1 MTLLLAA
8 VALLASAAAPN
19 GSGTYYKNANGK
31 KGAEL
36 KTALCRI
43 LYDSRNNPSLSYGDL
58 WNAFYT
64 TDVRDGN
71 KVWDMYSNMTLTL
84 GTNQDTG
91 SGNAEGQYY
100 NREHSFPQS
109 WFGSNTPMY
118 TDLHHIYPT
127 DKFVNGKRSNYPFG
141 ETDGED
147 YKSAN
152 NFSKLGACTYSGY
165 SGKVFEPNDEYK
177 GDFARTYFYM
187 VTCYEEKLQDW
198 YNGNADGVRAT
209 IDGSTYPAFQNWQ
222 LNMLMEWATADP
234 VSEKEINRNNA
245 VADIQGNRN
254 PFIDYPGLEQ
264 YIWGKKTDVAF
275 DYDDYDGSSSGSG
288 GDPDPGTDP
297 SGSSYFTKI
306 TSMSDFEDGGTYLIV
321 YETGGKAFNGALTTL
336 DAVNNNISV
345 TISDHKIEAT
355 TSIMAS
361 TFTIAS
367 KTGGYSIKS
376 ASGYY
381 IGNTAKSNGLK
392 CSTSDSYSNEIAFN
406 VKGNVYIQSSSTYL
420 YFNKSVDQSRF
431 RYFTSSQQD
440 IQLYKLV
447 ESTTPSPTPSDL
459 ALTGAP
465 VTLSFDLYNNASA
478 QTVSYTTSGTGAV
491 TVSGGDGYVTT
502 SVDASTKT
510 ITVTPTAVTPSAQT
524 ITVSQAADATHEA
537 GSTTFTVSV
546 SDSTPIESSVFVR
559 VNDMKC
565 LVDGAKVVIA
575 ARFNKSQAN
584 GYYAMT
590 ATTSGKPAG
599 VVFSS
604 VSSGIDETLPAKI
617 LNSIDTYCWTLGVTA
632 DGSTTSYTFT
642 NASNQKLGYSGSGTD
657 FQSNSNTAWSIVRAT
672 AGSSAMVGGYE
683 GFYIIN
689 KSTTSRGLALNN
701 SYNYGAYATSNN
713 NGTGYNFYVDIFVEV
728 ESVSV
733 SSAGYT
739 TYVAK
744 QNISFP
750 DDVTAYISTSKT
762 NTALVLTE
770 KASVPANTPVI
781 LRGNEG
787 TCYLPVIATT
797 PENVTGNLLLA
808 SDGSI
813 QGGNGIYALSSQ
825 GGEVGFYPV
834 NDGVTIPAGKA
845 YLDLGDSEV
854 KGFTF
859 VFEDEETGI
868 KDLKDFKD
876 FRDSK
881 VIYNLAG
888 QMVNG
893 KLPKGIYIVN
903 GKKVLK

>member
-8 VALLASAAAPN
+8 VAVCTFAAAPN

-187 VTCYEEKLQDW
+187 VTCYEEKLHDW
-198 YNGNADGVRAT
+198 VTNYSSTDVDEVLDGN
-209 IDGSTYPAFQNWQ
+209 TYPGLKTWQ
-222 LNMLMEWATADP
+222 LNMLMAWATNDP
-234 VSEKEINRNNA
+234 VSQKEINRNNA

-264 YIWGKKTDVAF
+264 YIWGSKTDVAF
-275 DYDDYDGSSSGSG
+275 NYDDYVQPDGSSSGSG

-321 YETGGKAFNGALTTL
+321 YEKGSKAFNGALTTL
-336 DAVNNNISV
+336 DAANNNIDV

-367 KTGGYSIKS
+367 KTGGYSVKS

-381 IGNTAKSNGLK
+381 IGNTATSNGLK

-406 VKGNVYIQSSSTYL
+406 VKGNVYIQSSSSYL
-420 YFNKSVDQSRF
+420 RYNSGASENRF
-431 RYFTSSQQD
+431 RYFKSSSYTQQKA
-440 IQLYKLV
+440 IQLYKYIATAV
-447 ESTTPSPTPSDL
+447 
-459 ALTGAP
+459 AP
-465 VTLSFDLYNNASA
+465 
-478 QTVSYTTSGTGAV
+478 QTVV
-491 TVSGGDGYVTT
+491 
-502 SVDASTKT
+502 
-510 ITVTPTAVTPSAQT
+510 
-524 ITVSQAADATHEA
+524 
-537 GSTTFTVSV
+537 
-546 SDSTPIESSVFVR
+546 
-559 VNDMKC
+559 
-565 LVDGAKVVIA
+565 
-575 ARFNKSQAN
+575 
-584 GYYAMT
+584 
-590 ATTSGKPAG
+590 
-599 VVFSS
+599 
-604 VSSGIDETLPAKI
+604 
-617 LNSIDTYCWTLGVTA
+617 
-632 DGSTTSYTFT
+632 
-642 NASNQKLGYSGSGTD
+642 
-657 FQSNSNTAWSIVRAT
+657 
-672 AGSSAMVGGYE
+672 
-683 GFYIIN
+683 
-689 KSTTSRGLALNN
+689 
-701 SYNYGAYATSNN
+701 
-713 NGTGYNFYVDIFVEV
+713 
-728 ESVSV
+728 V
-733 SSAGYT
+733 SSAGYAT
-739 TYVAK
+739 MVAAADVEIPAGVEAFAVQISNENTYAHLEPITNAIPAGEAVLIRAAEGTY
-744 QNISFP
+744 NFA
-750 DDVTAYISTSKT
+750 TASGQVNAIEG
-762 NTALVLTE
+762 NDL
-770 KASVPANTPVI
+770 VPAKTDKVADG
-781 LRGNEG
+781 LQY
-787 TCYLPVIATT
+787 C
-797 PENVTGNLLLA
+797 LA
-808 SDGSI
+808 HRND
-813 QGGNGIYALSSQ
+813 A
-825 GGEVGFYPV
+825 VGFYQV
-834 NDGVTIPAGKA
+834 EAGVTIPAGKA
-845 YLDLGDSEV
+845 YLVVPSSSGLV
-854 KGFTF
+854 KPFIG
-859 VFEDEETGI
+859 FEDEETGI
-868 KDLKDFKD
+868 KDLKDFSDFKD
-876 FRDSK
+876 SKDSK

-903 GKKVLK
+903 GKKVLKVGSIN